1 MEVVGV
7 IIHSHACLKE
17 SNILKKGN
25 SNKPKCENQPVGK
38 ALWPDSD
45 LVIITDRSPVAN
57 TGYTAADA
65 TLVLV
70 SGKALALLRWRLVLR
85 TAYR

>member
-1 MEVVGV
+1 M
-7 IIHSHACLKE
+7 
-17 SNILKKGN
+17 
-25 SNKPKCENQPVGK
+25 GK

-65 TLVLV
+65 TLFLV
-70 SGKALALLRWRLVLR
+70 SGKALALLRWRMVLR